1 MLILLCICQVNIP
14 PAPCGTARIE
24 VIFNI
29 DASGIVYMSAKDV
42 ATGEEKDLQEEPYYD
57 VTVL

>member
-1 MLILLCICQVNIP
+1 MDVP
-14 PAPCGTARIE
+14 PAPRGTAKVE
-24 VIFNI
+24 VTFNI
-29 DASGIVYMSAKDV
+29 DASGVVYMSAKDV